1 MSSSQVPSPSSSRV
15 RAARFLGGV
24 VDAFLGLTIVIGP
37 GLMATAFEQ
46 AELYKQALLLAFV
59 SIALLAWTV
68 KAALERRMDLAVGWS
83 HLFLGAFGVA
93 TLASAAFSVHRY
105 LSFVGQF
112 GQRAW
117 AVSSVCALIAMAWLI
132 AQRTRTA
139 AQVYNIIFYF
149 LVGCLGVGGVGAWLL
164 SQHTPLNATGSG
176 YALAVFMASAL
187 VVAAGL
193 LFHGCRS
200 AHCLFRAPSA
210 VGMMARG
217 SVWLT
222 VVLGLGILLAVNFWL
237 AWMIALVGMI
247 VLLVA
252 GWVSTHDG
260 RKMHSRM
267 LVPGLIFTLALGYL
281 VFSPSWRVALPGE
294 VALSQRASWE
304 ITQQVLATHPLF
316 GTGPGTWAYGHALY
330 RSQTMNMSPFWSTYF
345 DRGISLVFTLLATT
359 GIVGILAFLLF
370 VLSLF
375 GTTVQEIRSARRGP
389 QQEDGWYAALLPFGG
404 WVALLAAIPFYNF
417 NLSHQVLFWT
427 LTGCLL
433 GFGARRRVTLDG
445 TRGVFAVLFPA
456 KAVVVGL
463 IALSVWVL
471 GGQTL
476 WAESSFARTVELYQQ
491 GALSADQAVLRLEAV
506 RSVHPWNDASAR
518 MLSQAYL
525 VRVLQRTK
533 DKPPA
538 EQARLVGEDV
548 AKMVDASL
556 EAIRL
561 GPINPENWGNAG
573 LVYASVAPF
582 TRGAD
587 VFAIKNYQEAI
598 KRDPQSPLYPTAIG
612 KLTLARAED
621 ARMLLDAKD
630 EAVVRKAKQDESEAL
645 GKAVLWFQSALALK
659 VDYVPAEYY
668 LAVVL
673 DREGKTAE
681 AITYL
686 EKVAKQDPIADHLFE
701 LGVLYTRVGDR
712 AKAIQAFEQTVAMD
726 ATQMRA
732 RWQLASLYEDSGR
745 LNDAAIQL
753 RIVAASVPTN
763 TAVQKRLQVL
773 EAKMRKVK

>member
-1 MSSSQVPSPSSSRV
+1 MSSSQVLSPSSSRV

-68 KAALERRMDLAVGWS
+68 KVVLERRMDLAVGWS

-93 TLASAAFSVHRY
+93 TVTSAVFSVHRY

-117 AVSSVCALIAMAWLI
+117 AASTVVALIVMAWLI

-139 AQVYNIIFYF
+139 AQVYNVIFYF

-176 YALAVFMASAL
+176 YALAVFMASAM

-222 VVLGLGILLAVNFWL
+222 VVLSLGILLAVNFWL
-237 AWMIALVGMI
+237 AWMIVLVGMV
-247 VLLVA
+247 VLLA
-252 GWVSTHDG
+252 TGWVSAHTG

-267 LVPGLIFTLALGYL
+267 IVPGLIFLLSLGYL
-281 VFSPSWRVALPGE
+281 VFSPAWHVTLPGE

-304 ITQQVLATHPLF
+304 TAQQILAAHPLL

-330 RSQTMNMSPFWSTYF
+330 HAQSINMSPFWSTYF
-345 DRGISLVFTLLATT
+345 DRGISLVLTLLATT
-359 GIVGILAFLLF
+359 GIVGIISFLLF
-370 VLSLF
+370 ALSLF
-375 GTTVQEIRSARRGP
+375 GATVQEVVSARRGP
-389 QQEDGWYAALLPFGG
+389 EQEDGWYAALLPFGG
-404 WVALLAAIPFYNF
+404 WVALLAAIPFYTF
-417 NLSHQVLFWT
+417 NLSHQILFWT
-427 LTGCLL
+427 LAGCLL
-433 GFGARRRVTLDG
+433 GFGARRRVMLDG
-445 TRGVFAVLFPA
+445 TRGIFSVIFPV
-456 KAVVVGL
+456 KAVVAGL
-463 IALSVWVL
+463 IALSVLVL
-471 GGQTL
+471 GGQML
-476 WAESSFARTVELYQQ
+476 WAESSFAHTVEAYQQ
-491 GALSADQAVLRLEAV
+491 GALSADQAIERLEAV
-506 RSVHPWNDASAR
+506 RAIHPWDDASAR

-538 EQARLVGEDV
+538 EQARLVGDDV
-548 AKMVDASL
+548 SKMVDAAL

-561 GPINPENWGNAG
+561 APVNAENWSNAG

-587 VFAIKNYQEAI
+587 AFAMKDYQEAI
-598 KRDPQSPLYPTAIG
+598 ARDPQSPVYPTAIG
-612 KLTLARAED
+612 KLMLARAED

-630 EAVVRKAKQDESEAL
+630 AAVVRKAKQDESEAL
-645 GKAVLWFQSALALK
+645 GKAVLWFQNALTLK
-659 VDYVPAEYY
+659 SDYVPAEYY

-686 EKVAKQDPIADHLFE
+686 EKVSQQDQVADHLFE

-712 AKAIQAFEQTVAMD
+712 AKAIQAFERAVAMD
-726 ATQMRA
+726 GAQMRA
-732 RWQLASLYEDSGR
+732 RWQLASLYEDAGR
-745 LNDAAIQL
+745 LDDALVQL
-753 RIVAASVPTN
+753 RTVAASVPTN

-773 EAKMRKVK
+773 EAKTKKK